1 MKLGSIVAGILAPH
15 PPHLVYAEAAP
26 QNEVHGECGWESLR
40 WGYEACRKRLEA
52 LKPEVLIVHSP
63 HWQTIVGHHVIAV
76 EHLKGLAVDPIF
88 PHIFR
93 YHYDVHF
100 DVPLAREIAE
110 EAAAEGLVTA
120 FMTNPDFCL
129 DYGSVTSL
137 HMVNPSW
144 NIPVVVLSANNS
156 PYYFSTIKGMEEMTK
171 LGFAT
176 RRAIE
181 KSGKRC
187 VLLASNS
194 LSHRH
199 FTEEPALIEDMTAE
213 HIFEHN
219 HYKWDMSVL
228 KLMKEGRCKELM
240 ALLPEYIEATAAE
253 VKAGALSWMLAAMGY
268 PTYPAEVH
276 GYGTVIGT
284 GNAVVGW
291 YEAARDEVG
300 HG

>member
-1 MKLGSIVAGILAPH
+1 MKGSIIAGILAPH
-15 PPHLVYAEAAP
+15 PPHLVYADAAP
-26 QNEVHGECGWESLR
+26 QNEVHGSCGWESLR
-40 WGYEACRKRLEA
+40 WGYAACREKLAA
-52 LKPEVLIVHSP
+52 LKPEVLLVHSP

-76 EHLKGLAVDPIF
+76 DRLKGLAVDPIF

-93 YHYDVHF
+93 YHYDVQIE
-100 DVPLAREIAE
+100 VPLAKSIAE
-110 EAAAEGLVTA
+110 EAAAEGLETA
-120 FMTNPDFCL
+120 LMTNPDFCV

-137 HMVNPSW
+137 HMVNPQW
-144 NIPVVVLSANNS
+144 NLPVVVLSANNS
-156 PYYFSTIKGMEEMTK
+156 PYYFSTTKGLQEMMK
-171 LGFAT
+171 LGEAT

-199 FTEEPALIEDMTAE
+199 FTEEPAVIEDMAAE
-213 HIFEHN
+213 HIYHHS
-219 HYKWDMSVL
+219 HYQWDMRVL
-228 KLMKEGRCKELM
+228 RLMQEGRSKEVLD
-240 ALLPEYIEATAAE
+240 LLPEYIDATAAE
-253 VKAGALSWMLAAMGY
+253 VKAGALSWMLSAMGL

-291 YEAARDEVG
+291 YQQSAERG
-300 HG
+300 GSL

>member
-1 MKLGSIVAGILAPH
+1 MGSIVAGILAPH
-15 PPHLVYAEAAP
+15 PPHLVYADAAP

-40 WGYEACRKRLEA
+40 WGYAACQKKLQE
-52 LKPEVLIVHSP
+52 LKPEVLLVHSP
-63 HWQTIVGHHVIAV
+63 HWQTIVGHHFIAV
-76 EHLKGLAVDPIF
+76 DRLKGVAVDPIF

-100 DVPLAREIAE
+100 AVDLAKAIAE
-110 EAAAEGLVTA
+110 EAAGDGLTTA
-120 FMTNPDFCL
+120 LMTNPDFCL
-129 DYGSVTSL
+129 DYGAVTSL
-137 HMVNPSW
+137 HMVNPQW
-144 NIPVVVLSANNS
+144 DLPVVALSANNS
-156 PYYFSTIKGMEEMTK
+156 PYYFSTHRGLAEMTQ
-171 LGFAT
+171 LGLAT

-199 FTEEPALIEDMTAE
+199 FTEEPDLIEDMTAE
-213 HIFEHN
+213 HIYQHD
-219 HYKWDMSVL
+219 HYRWDMRVL
-228 KLMKEGRCKELM
+228 KLMQEGKSEELT
-240 ALLPEYIEATAAE
+240 ALLPEYIDATAAE
-253 VKAGALSWMLAAMGY
+253 VQAGALSWMLAAMGM
-268 PTYPAEVH
+268 PSYPAEVH

-291 YEAARDEVG
+291 YNTQCEEVG